1 MATKNRGC
9 CHKVSILALSVFAS
23 QIHLSQRER
32 PWQKDEVCVDCQG
45 LSLWE
50 SWRVKRLRG
59 LGRFRKSRNKKQ
71 GLLHTS
77 MRAAAPFVWGT
88 CRAACGMHSRGRWL
102 LKMVPQFMRRFLRS
116 STKPAASR
124 NMPLRA
130 VPTTASQFEPL
141 AVSTAEEAVFTV
153 PSRWR

>member
-1 MATKNRGC
+1 MAVHANFIFLPRPLPLTDSPGRGRW
-9 CHKVSILALSVFAS
+9 HEVPEGEQGGFAK
-23 QIHLSQRER
+23 QRR
-32 PWQKDEVCVDCQG
+32 
-45 LSLWE
+45 
-50 SWRVKRLRG
+50 RG
-59 LGRFRKSRNKKQ
+59 LGRFRNSRNKKQ
-71 GLLHTS
+71 GLLHAG
-77 MRAAAPFVWGT
+77 MCAAAPFVWGT

-102 LKMVPQFMRRFLRS
+102 LKMMSQFMRRFLRS

-130 VPTTASQFEPL
+130 VPTTASQFAPVWGRTAAPL